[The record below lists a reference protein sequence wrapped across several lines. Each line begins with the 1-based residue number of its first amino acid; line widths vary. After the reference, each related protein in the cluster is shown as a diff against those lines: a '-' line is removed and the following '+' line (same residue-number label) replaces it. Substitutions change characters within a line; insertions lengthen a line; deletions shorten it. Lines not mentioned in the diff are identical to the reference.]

1 MQADQDDA
9 LRNYTRFWN
18 NQPFNSMSLNA
29 NCAIVHTTYEDG
41 TDYFEMSTHNILT
54 PGNHPQEIIQ
64 DETGHVF
71 YLQQA
76 TYDVK
81 LSADSWTS
89 LLSQFVSEA
98 ARTAVDVPTSLQVQ
112 TLVTFYNYII
122 YWNIT

>member
-1 MQADQDDA
+1 
-9 LRNYTRFWN
+9 
-18 NQPFNSMSLNA
+18 MSLNE

-41 TDYFEMSTHNILT
+41 TNRVFRMSAHNIQI
-54 PGNHPQEIIQ
+54 PGNHPQEIIQQ

-76 TYDVK
+76 TCDVK

-89 LLSQFVSEA
+89 LLSQFLSEVV
-98 ARTAVDVPTSLQVQ
+98 RIAVDEPTSLPVQ

-122 YWNIT
+122 CWDIT